1 MAKFGP
7 SGTMFANYSQ
17 EVAAKSTLA
26 IPLIRLVLLSGSSAF
41 PAFLKETM
49 EPPYGQDE
57 EFLGQKYEF
66 EGDVSGF
73 EVVQCI
79 NYTLVN
85 EHGSTMD
92 RLKMYNYMYI
102 YIYINL
108 YHMGVSENGGTPK
121 SSMLIGFSIINHP
134 FWGTTIFGNHVL
146 LNMAISITSHVSLT
160 RVVLVSGV
168 FGWP

>member
-1 MAKFGP
+1 MLRFSGPKLLAKFGP

-66 EGDVSGF
+66 EGDMSGF

-92 RLKMYNYMYI
+92 RLKMYNYI
-102 YIYINL
+102 YIYQ
-108 YHMGVSENGGTPK
+108 
-121 SSMLIGFSIINHP
+121 SISYGC
-134 FWGTTIFGNHVL
+134 F
-146 LNMAISITSHVSLT
+146 
-160 RVVLVSGV
+160 RK
-168 FGWP
+168 